1 MLVQNTTEIL
11 QELESQL
18 GDIDE
23 SMGDSPMLELKG
35 FENKVYHMLSEEPLH
50 IDYLAQHSQRTIPQ
64 VLSALLTLELMGIVK
79 QLSGKMFV
87 RIPG

>member
-1 MLVQNTTEIL
+1 MLVQDATEIL

-18 GDIDE
+18 GE
-23 SMGDSPMLELKG
+23 VNEPMGNSPIPELKG
-35 FENKVYHMLSEEPLH
+35 FENIVYDMLSEEPLH
-50 IDYLAQHSQRTIPQ
+50 IDFLAQHSQHTIPQ

-87 RIPG
+87 RIPR